1 MKITKVILLSFLI
14 LVTLHC
20 NSKKIINR
28 QMTIIGDLKNCPNGT
43 IYLVQ
48 QNVQT
53 FTRTNVDST
62 ILVDGK
68 FLFKKSVED
77 PLSFYSF
84 NVVDKEGNKILFH
97 FKTNK
102 TYNSGKYFSEN
113 FMPADSVLV
122 TGKIQ
127 IFEPKNMELP
137 SKIKLVYPD
146 TMIVAGK
153 QTDVMFNVSLPN
165 SKEVSDELF
174 QDITDTIS
182 KYNFSYYLLNEVY
195 NNRGNFTKEQIN
207 TLIRL
212 FDKEVQTHGLVSQLK
227 KSLELRNGKSL
238 TNVSFMS
245 SDRKMKKLH
254 FSQSKLTMVILWASW
269 CGPCRKEIPF
279 LKQLHEAFPVNSGL
293 KMVSISLDR
302 DSSAWRTALLEEKMS
317 WDQWV
322 LPENLSEYTREIFKH
337 NGSIPA
343 TLFLNSRGEIL
354 EKFSG
359 FDETT
364 MNKYRNIIQKNL
376 IN

>member
-1 MKITKVILLSFLI
+1 
-14 LVTLHC
+14 
-20 NSKKIINR
+20 
-28 QMTIIGDLKNCPNGT
+28 MTIIGDLKNCPNGT

-53 FTRTNVDST
+53 FKRTNVDST

-84 NVVDKEGNKILFH
+84 NLVDKEGNKLLFH

-102 TYNSGKYFSEN
+102 TYNSGNYYSEN

-127 IFEPKNMELP
+127 IIEPKNMVLP

-146 TMIVAGK
+146 TLIVAGK
-153 QTDVMFNVSLPN
+153 QTDVMFTVSLPN
-165 SKEVSDELF
+165 SKEVSDDSF
-174 QDITDTIS
+174 QEIANTIS
-182 KYNFSYYLLNEVY
+182 KYNFSYYLLDEVY

-207 TLIRL
+207 TLIKL

-227 KSLELRNGKSL
+227 KSLELRNGRSL
-238 TNVSFMS
+238 TNVSFIS
-245 SDRKMKKLH
+245 SNGKLEKLH
-254 FSQSKLTMVILWASW
+254 FSQSKLTMIILWASW
-269 CGPCRKEIPF
+269 CGPCRKEIPS
-279 LKQLHEAFPVNSGL
+279 LKQLHEEFPDNSEL
-293 KMVSISLDR
+293 NMVSISVDR
-302 DSSAWRTALLEEKMS
+302 DSTAWRTALLEEKMS
-317 WDQWV
+317 WNQLI
-322 LPENLSEYTREIFKH
+322 LPENLSEYTIEIFKH

-364 MNKYRNIIQKNL
+364 MNKYRKLIQKNL
-376 IN
+376 VN